1 MIKPHQSIFSHPG
14 PWLADALVKENGL
27 DISELAR
34 ALDQPEADVAA
45 FLEGRSRLTPEV
57 AARWK
62 EAFGVNP
69 ELLKKLQ
76 DRYDQV
82 TGIAAEPDDPS

>member
-27 DISELAR
+27 DIGELAR
-34 ALDQPEADVAA
+34 ALDQSEADVAA
-45 FLEGRSRLTPEV
+45 FLQGSSRLTPEI
-57 AARWK
+57 ATKW
-62 EAFGVNP
+62 EQAFGVNP

-76 DRYDQV
+76 EGYDRAYGV
-82 TGIAAEPDDPS
+82 AAAPDHTS